1 MLFSVFYVT
10 VNVHSKDNI
19 VSNCTE
25 ERGDCER
32 VLSALLLESTK
43 NTLAFTT
50 GEELQMW
57 CLLQVQIEGTVISDA
72 ASMGMKYQFVMHGDT
87 DSVTLCAVEEFVLEH
102 YKHNNYPEGKL

>member
-43 NTLAFTT
+43 NTLAFTMEKSFKC
-50 GEELQMW
+50 G
-57 CLLQVQIEGTVISDA
+57 V
-72 ASMGMKYQFVMHGDT
+72 Y
-87 DSVTLCAVEEFVLEH
+87 
-102 YKHNNYPEGKL
+102 YRYR